1 MVSWTICFLRS
12 HHSTKSFERVAE
24 PIRKCSGSA
33 TAISRV
39 AQDATLVFLW
49 YKTLTREKIT
59 DSTRIQF
66 PVGTQKFGECILST
80 SQAGLHRRARVSR
93 RTDHPSYRE
102 SGPLG
107 CNFLSRKCLIPKK
120 HSSSIL
126 PQDATRV
133 FLWYKTL
140 TREKITAQW
149 ARFPVGEVGSSAC

>member
-59 DSTRIQF
+59 EGSRVQF

-80 SQAGLHRRARVSR
+80 SQAGLRRRPRVQQADEPTSPTGNRAHWAVIFSRVSVLYQR
-93 RTDHPSYRE
+93 
-102 SGPLG
+102 
-107 CNFLSRKCLIPKK
+107 N
-120 HSSSIL
+120 
-126 PQDATRV
+126 TRV
-133 FLWYKTL
+133 ASCL

-149 ARFPVGEVGSSAC
+149 ARLPVGRWSVRLLNSGATT